1 MFVDLGYD
9 AKACSKLKDD
19 DRDYEFLVSRMLFLT
34 TYGTNAKLDELIDN
48 HGLAEAG
55 VMPAA
60 RPPQNHRA
68 IPWNRWLSPRL

>member
-34 TYGTNAKLDELIDN
+34 TYGTNAKLDELID
-48 HGLAEAG
+48 
-55 VMPAA
+55 
-60 RPPQNHRA
+60 
-68 IPWNRWLSPRL
+68 